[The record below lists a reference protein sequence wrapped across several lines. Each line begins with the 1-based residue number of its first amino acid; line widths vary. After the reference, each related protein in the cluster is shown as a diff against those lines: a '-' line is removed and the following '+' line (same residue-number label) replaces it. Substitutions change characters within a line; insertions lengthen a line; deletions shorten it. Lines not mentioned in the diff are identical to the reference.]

1 MVVEDTLPS
10 GMRLVTEAMS
20 HVRSVTVG
28 VWVTRG
34 SRHESDDESGVAHF
48 VEHMLFKGT
57 TSRSARE
64 IAQTIDSVGGQLDAF
79 TAKEYAGYYIKVLDE
94 HLPVAIDL
102 LSDMLLRPALAPG
115 DVLKEQQVI
124 LEEIK
129 MVEDAPDDLVHELF
143 AQQFWSHHPL
153 GRPILG
159 TRDTVMS
166 FDSDRL
172 RRYFSR
178 NYTASNLII
187 SAAGNLEHGRL
198 KDLIE
203 RGFAQLPGG
212 RPPGLAD
219 PPAVTPGLTQR
230 TKDIEQTHLCVGTPA
245 YPQAHANR
253 HALYVLNAILG
264 GSMSSRLFQHI
275 REERGLAYAVF
286 STLTTYSDAG
296 MITVYAGCATEKVG
310 EVIDLTLAEL
320 RTLRDIPVP
329 AEELTRAKDHLKGS
343 LMLSLEN
350 TSSRMSQLARHEIY
364 FGRSFTL
371 DELLAAIDAVSAADV
386 KRVAGDLFK
395 DGNLVATMVGPES
408 TVPVTVDQL
417 RVE

>member
-94 HLPVAIDL
+94 HLPIAIDL

-178 NYTASNLII
+178 NYTAANLMIA
-187 SAAGNLEHGRL
+187 AAGNLEHGRL
-198 KDLIE
+198 KDLIA

-212 RPPGLAD
+212 RPPSLGD

-296 MITVYAGCATEKVG
+296 MITVYAGCASEKVS

-320 RTLRDIPVP
+320 RTLRETPVP

-371 DELLAAIDAVSAADV
+371 DALLAAIDAVSAEDV
-386 KRVAGDLFK
+386 QRVAGELFK

-408 TVPVTVDQL
+408 PVPVTVDQL
-417 RVE
+417 KV